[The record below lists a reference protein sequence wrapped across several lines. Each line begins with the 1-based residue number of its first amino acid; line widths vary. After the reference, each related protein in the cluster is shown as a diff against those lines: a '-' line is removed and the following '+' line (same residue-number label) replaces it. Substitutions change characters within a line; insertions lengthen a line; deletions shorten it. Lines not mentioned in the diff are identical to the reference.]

1 MNGANGMTLLSNVPV
16 TDGTVTVDR
25 TASQRRVFTAT
36 LNLTNAGIIPAAMT
50 DPFSPFSPELQLFA
64 GWIDPAT
71 GLPYILP
78 STGLP
83 EQIPL
88 GVFPLTTTT
97 IDDTGVNLT
106 MAAKGYDR
114 SWSVAQ
120 RAFAVAQVITAG
132 TAPETAIQQIL
143 SAQYPGLPALNMPPT
158 GFALPTMT
166 FDQGADPWAGCVEM
180 ATQAGNELYLDAH
193 GIPTGNPVPDP
204 TTIFPCWTYS
214 TTTKGLMIAAPSTI
228 SRVLTREGV
237 SNDITVSA
245 TGSQNATSGTG
256 ASTPI
261 SAQAQDLNP
270 QSPTYINGPF
280 GDVPSFASSSN
291 LADLPS
297 AQAAANLALALSLGS
312 IDVCTVTVSPA
323 PMFDIDDVITLI
335 DPRINV
341 NFNCVVDAVTY
352 SVRHDTK
359 TTLTLRHAYPL

>member
-1 MNGANGMTLLSNVPV
+1 
-16 TDGTVTVDR
+16 
-25 TASQRRVFTAT
+25 
-36 LNLTNAGIIPAAMT
+36 
-50 DPFSPFSPELQLFA
+50 
-64 GWIDPAT
+64 
-71 GLPYILP
+71 
-78 STGLP
+78 
-83 EQIPL
+83 
-88 GVFPLTTTT
+88 
-97 IDDTGVNLT
+97 
-106 MAAKGYDR
+106 
-114 SWSVAQ
+114 
-120 RAFAVAQVITAG
+120 VAQVITAG

-180 ATQAGNELYLDAH
+180 ATQAGNELYLNAH

>member
-1 MNGANGMTLLSNVPV
+1 MTLLSNVPV
-16 TDGTVTVDR
+16 TDAIVPVDR
-25 TASQRRVFTAT
+25 TAAQRRTFSAT
-36 LNLTNAGIIPAAMT
+36 LTLTSASVIPASMN
-50 DPFSPFSPELQLFA
+50 DPFAPFGPELQLFA
-64 GWIDPAT
+64 GWIDPTT
-71 GLPYILP
+71 GNPYILP

-88 GVFPLTTTT
+88 GVFPITTTT
-97 IDDTGVNLT
+97 IDDTGVDIIMT
-106 MAAKGYDR
+106 AKGYDR

-120 RAFAVAQVITAG
+120 RTFAVAQVITAG
-132 TAPETAIQQIL
+132 TAPETAIQQVL
-143 SAQYPGLPALNMPPT
+143 SAQYPALPALNMPPT
-158 GFALPTMT
+158 GFSLPTMT
-166 FDQGADPWAGCVEM
+166 LDQGADPWASCMKM
-180 ATQAGNELYLDAH
+180 ATQAGNELYLDAN
-193 GIPTGNPVPDP
+193 GIPTGHAVLDP
-204 TTIFPCWTYS
+204 TTIAPCWTYS
-214 TTTKGLMIAAPSTI
+214 TTTKGIMIAAPSTI
-228 SRVLTREGV
+228 IRVLTREGV
-237 SNDITVSA
+237 SNDITISA

-291 LADLPS
+291 LADLAS

-312 IDVCTVTVSPA
+312 IDVCTVAVSPA